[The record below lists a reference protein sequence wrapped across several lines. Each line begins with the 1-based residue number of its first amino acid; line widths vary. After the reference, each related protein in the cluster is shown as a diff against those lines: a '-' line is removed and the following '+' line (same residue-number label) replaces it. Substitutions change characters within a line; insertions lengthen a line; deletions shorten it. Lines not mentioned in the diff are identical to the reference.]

1 MERDAKQSKEIDA
14 IHLVSVVIV
23 SWNRMEDIRRCL
35 ESIQRSTY
43 PSIEVIVVDNNS
55 TDGTVEMLESDFPQV
70 RVIANAEN
78 RGACAARNQGFAAAK
93 GDYIVI
99 LDDDSEIGTDCL
111 PQVVE
116 RFDQKKDIGVL
127 TFKIVRTHDGGVS
140 TQGMKGEVCAFWGC
154 GAAFRRGVVQQA
166 GGFRE
171 ELFVFCEEYD
181 LSVRLLNH
189 GFKILYCPDIVSVQH
204 VTTDSD
210 RHTNR
215 RAMLWTRNYLWVYS
229 IYFPWVKSIVFCIRA
244 MAAVLNASI
253 KQRTLPGFIRGLW
266 HGVWG
271 LPRVLRNRQRIRRV
285 TSDFLWNPDT
295 LPDQYNKPLYRKLLR
310 KLRSLW

>member
-1 MERDAKQSKEIDA
+1 MNKSRT
-14 IHLVSVVIV
+14 HLLLVSVIVV
-23 SWNRMEDIRRCL
+23 SWNRKEDLRCCL
-35 ESIQRSTY
+35 ESVKRSPY
-43 PSIEVIVVDNNS
+43 PHIEIIVVDNGS
-55 TDGTVEMLESDFPQV
+55 SDKTVDMLKTDYPQV
-70 RVIANAEN
+70 RIIANNEN

-99 LDDDSEIGTDCL
+99 LDDDSEIEPDCFDL
-111 PQVVE
+111 VVE
-116 RFDQKKDIGVL
+116 QFSVRDDVGVL
-127 TFKIVRTHDGGVS
+127 AFKIVNMPDRRVS
-140 TQGMKGEVCAFWGC
+140 TEGMKGEVAAFWGG
-154 GAAFRRGVVQQA
+154 GAAFRKGVVQQA

-181 LSVRLLNH
+181 LSVRILDFGH
-189 GFKILYCPDIVSVQH
+189 KILYCPDIVSVQH
-204 VTTDSD
+204 VTADAD
-210 RHTNR
+210 RHTNN

-229 IYFPWVKSIVFCIRA
+229 NYFPWVKSIVFCIRA
-244 MAAVLNASI
+244 MAAVLNSSI

-271 LPRVLRNRQRIRRV
+271 LSRVLKNRQRIRRI

-310 KLRSLW
+310 KLRLLW